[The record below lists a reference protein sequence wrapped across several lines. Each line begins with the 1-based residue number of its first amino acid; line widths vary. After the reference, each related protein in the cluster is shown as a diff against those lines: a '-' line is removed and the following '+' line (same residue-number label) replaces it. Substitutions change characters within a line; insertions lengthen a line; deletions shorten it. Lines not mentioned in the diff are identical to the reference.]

1 MIILA
6 MITMVA
12 LLVGIGQIYVTG
24 VDGPRLKS
32 TETCRLLAEM
42 AVVFLCFFVCLR
54 KAGAPGVRVLSGAAI
69 TAVFCW
75 LHVVFLPMVCSGLY
89 LLLIIAAGSR
99 LRVLIDRGRAFQ
111 DFHMLTVM
119 TDFLL
124 GSSFLILLFCVM
136 SLLGIGSIGCTRA
149 AAGLLGGF
157 CLVSG
162 FRRDPGEG
170 QAVSVSRLKEYF
182 GAGHGTL
189 RWSTVFF
196 LSLILTMLMLQAG
209 RMNLCADYD
218 SLHYGLRSE
227 YVLNNGGGIYENLG
241 SINVVYTYS
250 KGLEILLL
258 PISGLPSYSFF
269 ISFQLW
275 ATAGILLAA
284 GEIIKLFASRRYA
297 LFGMALLSCI
307 PGVMN
312 MGITAK
318 TDSLTAFFQL
328 LMIYYLL
335 LYLKKNRDCYMPLA
349 VCAFLMTMVLKP
361 TALVFSTVAA
371 STAAVCVF
379 AAGRRPFCLRDRYW
393 LAVPPTICMW
403 ILVWLRTYL
412 LTGLP
417 VTSVFYSIWA
427 RLGFEVRYPFH
438 FEGLPSNGGSPFSLS
453 GLKHFVRRLYGVLL
467 APVGEDMAHVRI
479 AWGSALLLIFLAILL
494 LPLFADMAEVKKK
507 EKYPL
512 LCLAAVFLTNGA
524 VSLAA
529 LYLLWQVDGNYF
541 ILLYAL
547 FTILA
552 VITVSRL
559 KNWMLSHAVVKLL
572 MPVLLFN
579 ITMTAVSNWSG
590 ALGLS
595 PVSVLH
601 AGYQDHD
608 AEVREQMEAQGNNVI
623 WDMLAEDP
631 KTRVLVFG
639 EQPRMLLFPCNAQSY
654 TDIEGSGG
662 NVYISASPEALVCFL
677 AYAGTDYIYLES
689 GYLKPGTDAW
699 NNVTEMVKK
708 GYMGDILYENGNALA
723 SFCPEPGTQEGAEE
737 RLGEFAQKYWP
748 GEQQ

>member
-1 MIILA
+1 MIVLA
-6 MITMVA
+6 MITMAA

-24 VDGPRLKS
+24 VDGPRLRSK
-32 TETCRLLAEM
+32 ETYWLLFEM
-42 AVVFLCFFVCLR
+42 AVLFLCLFLCLR
-54 KAGAPGVRVLSGAAI
+54 KAAGPGMRVLLVSVVLAA
-69 TAVFCW
+69 FCW
-75 LHVVFLPMVCSGLY
+75 LHMVFLPMAFSGCY
-89 LLLIIAAGSR
+89 LFLMIAVGSWFR
-99 LRVLIDRGRAFQ
+99 SLIDRGKAFR
-111 DFHMLTVM
+111 DFHMLTIM

-124 GSSFLILLFCVM
+124 GICFLILLFCVM
-136 SLLGIGSIGCTRA
+136 SLLGIGSIGHVRV
-149 AAGLLGGF
+149 AAGLIGGF
-157 CLVSG
+157 CLAYG
-162 FRRDPGEG
+162 FRREKKEG
-170 QAVSVSRLKEYF
+170 QVFLRFREF
-182 GAGHGTL
+182 WGARSGTL

-196 LSLILTMLMLQAG
+196 LSLVLTMLMLQAG

-227 YVLNNGGGIYENLG
+227 YILNNGGGIYENLG

-250 KGLEILLL
+250 KGLEILLFPL
-258 PISGLPSYSFF
+258 SGLPSYSFF

-275 ATAGILLAA
+275 VTAGILLAA

-335 LYLKKNRDCYMPLA
+335 LYLKKNRDCYLPLA
-349 VCAFLMTMVLKP
+349 VCAFFMTMVLKP

-371 STAAVCVF
+371 ATAIVCLL
-379 AAGRRPFCLRDRYW
+379 AARRQPFRMRDRYW
-393 LAVPPTICMW
+393 LAAVPAVCMW
-403 ILVWLRTYL
+403 FLVWLRTYL

-427 RLGFEVRYPFH
+427 RLGFEVRYPFY
-438 FEGLPSNGGSPFSLS
+438 FGGLPSNGGSPFSLS

-479 AWGSALLLIFLAILL
+479 AWGSTLLLIFLAVLV

-512 LCLAAVFLTNGA
+512 LCLVFIFLTNGA

-552 VITVSRL
+552 VITISRL
-559 KNWMLSHAVVKLL
+559 KNWMLSHAIVKLL

-608 AEVREQMEAQGNNVI
+608 AEAQEQMEAQGNDVI
-623 WDMLAEDP
+623 WDILAEDSE
-631 KTRVLVFG
+631 TRVLVFG
-639 EQPRMLLFPCNAQSY
+639 EQPQMLLFPCNAQSY

-699 NNVTEMVKK
+699 NNVTDMVRK
-708 GYMGDILYENGNALA
+708 GYMEDILYENGNALA
-723 SFCPEPGTQEGAEE
+723 SFCPEPGTGEKAEE
-737 RLGEFAQKYWP
+737 RLEEFAQKYWP